1 MKDSKHIISAY
12 VENQPGVLA
21 HVSGLFSS
29 RGFNIQSLAV
39 GETDDPRYSRMTI
52 VVKVERGDESILEQ
66 IRKQLEKLINVIK
79 VQDFSSMNVD
89 YVERDLT
96 LIKVNAPAPRRA
108 EIFELVNIFR
118 GKVVDVG
125 QKSII
130 IELSGP
136 EEKIEAMIALLKPFG
151 IKEMVRTGRIA
162 LVRGA
167 K

>member
-1 MKDSKHIISAY
+1 MNVTKHIISAY

-21 HVSGLFSS
+21 HISGLFSS
-29 RGFNIQSLAV
+29 RGFNIHSLAV
-39 GETDDPRYSRMTI
+39 GETDDPKYSRMTI
-52 VVKVERGDESILEQ
+52 VVKVEKGDEAILEQ

-79 VQDFSSMNVD
+79 VWDFSRMGVD
-89 YVERDLT
+89 YIERDLM
-96 LIKVNAPAPRRA
+96 LIRVNAPASKRG

-125 QKSII
+125 QSDMI

-136 EEKIEAMIALLKPFG
+136 EEKIEAMMTLLKPHG
-151 IKEMVRTGRIA
+151 IKELVRTGRIA

>member
-1 MKDSKHIISAY
+1 MTKHIISAY

-21 HVSGLFSS
+21 HISGLFSS
-29 RGFNIQSLAV
+29 RGFNIHSLAV
-39 GETDDPRYSRMTI
+39 GETDDPKYSRMTI
-52 VVKVERGDESILEQ
+52 VVKVEKGDEAILEQ

-79 VQDFSSMNVD
+79 VWDFSRMGVD
-89 YVERDLT
+89 YIERDLM
-96 LIKVNAPAPRRA
+96 LIRVNAPASKRG

-125 QKSII
+125 QGDMI

-136 EEKIEAMIALLKPFG
+136 EEKIEAMMTLLKPHG
-151 IKEMVRTGRIA
+151 IKELVRTGRIA